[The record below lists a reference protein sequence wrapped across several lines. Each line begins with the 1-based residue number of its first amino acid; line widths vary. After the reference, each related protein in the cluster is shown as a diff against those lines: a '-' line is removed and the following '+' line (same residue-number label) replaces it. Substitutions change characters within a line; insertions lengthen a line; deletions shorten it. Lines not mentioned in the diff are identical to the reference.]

1 MKIKVRILIVED
13 EFKIADVIASRLRK
27 ENYIVDVFDN
37 GEAGLDNALTNIYD
51 LIILDVMLP
60 KVDGFK
66 ILEEIRRE
74 KINAKVIMLTAKS
87 MIEDKLMGG
96 NSGAN
101 DYLTKPFHI
110 DELVA
115 RVNAQLRMDNVQV
128 QKYYVEAGDLRLNI
142 KNTTLICT
150 TTNESIEVVCKEFM
164 LLEYLMK
171 FTTTGDVYVA
181 VYFCTSISK
190 IPADGGTYIPRNGE
204 ESYSGTARKFYI
216 STSKTLYAADAMA
229 SYYNSYFFGLTPYN
243 GKVTNTNEHNP
254 ITLVQG
260 GTASETALNK
270 SDRNLG
276 NWGLQ
281 YAMNFTLKNNYS
293 KPVKFK
299 GYIISNPISHCAGIR
314 SGNSVDGVFLE
325 PNESNENP
333 DNNRWQFFE
342 STTLPANTGSVTID
356 FQYMHLSKGNAPC
369 LMQFEVVPA

>member
-1 MKIKVRILIVED
+1 MRILIVED

-171 FTTTGDVYVA
+171 NKNQVLQKEQLYE
-181 VYFCTSISK
+181 K
-190 IPADGGTYIPRNGE
+190 I
-204 ESYSGTARKFYI
+204 
-216 STSKTLYAADAMA
+216 
-229 SYYNSYFFGLTPYN
+229 
-243 GKVTNTNEHNP
+243 
-254 ITLVQG
+254 
-260 GTASETALNK
+260 
-270 SDRNLG
+270 
-276 NWGLQ
+276 WGLD
-281 YAMNFTLKNNYS
+281 NET
-293 KPVKFK
+293 
-299 GYIISNPISHCAGIR
+299 
-314 SGNSVDGVFLE
+314 
-325 PNESNENP
+325 ESNNLEAYLSFIRKKIKIIGSNVQIKAIRGLVYKLEVEN
-333 DNNRWQFFE
+333 
-342 STTLPANTGSVTID
+342 
-356 FQYMHLSKGNAPC
+356 
-369 LMQFEVVPA
+369 

>member
-1 MKIKVRILIVED
+1 VRILIVED

-51 LIILDVMLP
+51 LIILDVMLS

-87 MIEDKLMGG
+87 MIEDKLMGF

-128 QKYYVEAGDLRLNI
+128 QKNYVEAGDLRLNI
-142 KNTTLICT
+142 KNTTLTCT

-171 FTTTGDVYVA
+171 NKNQVLQKEQLYE
-181 VYFCTSISK
+181 K
-190 IPADGGTYIPRNGE
+190 I
-204 ESYSGTARKFYI
+204 
-216 STSKTLYAADAMA
+216 
-229 SYYNSYFFGLTPYN
+229 
-243 GKVTNTNEHNP
+243 
-254 ITLVQG
+254 
-260 GTASETALNK
+260 
-270 SDRNLG
+270 
-276 NWGLQ
+276 WGL
-281 YAMNFTLKNNYS
+281 
-293 KPVKFK
+293 
-299 GYIISNPISHCAGIR
+299 
-314 SGNSVDGVFLE
+314 D
-325 PNESNENP
+325 NESEANNLEAYLSFIRKKIKIIGSNVQIKAIRGIGYKLEVEN
-333 DNNRWQFFE
+333 
-342 STTLPANTGSVTID
+342 
-356 FQYMHLSKGNAPC
+356 
-369 LMQFEVVPA
+369 

>member
-1 MKIKVRILIVED
+1 MRILIVED

-87 MIEDKLMGG
+87 MIEDKLMGF

-128 QKYYVEAGDLRLNI
+128 QKNYVEAGDLRLNI
-142 KNTTLICT
+142 KNTTLTCT

-171 FTTTGDVYVA
+171 NKNQVLQKEQLYE
-181 VYFCTSISK
+181 K
-190 IPADGGTYIPRNGE
+190 I
-204 ESYSGTARKFYI
+204 
-216 STSKTLYAADAMA
+216 
-229 SYYNSYFFGLTPYN
+229 
-243 GKVTNTNEHNP
+243 
-254 ITLVQG
+254 
-260 GTASETALNK
+260 
-270 SDRNLG
+270 
-276 NWGLQ
+276 WGL
-281 YAMNFTLKNNYS
+281 
-293 KPVKFK
+293 
-299 GYIISNPISHCAGIR
+299 
-314 SGNSVDGVFLE
+314 D
-325 PNESNENP
+325 NESES
-333 DNNRWQFFE
+333 NNLEAYLSFIRKKIKII
-342 STTLPANTGSVTID
+342 GSNVQIKAIRGIG
-356 FQYMHLSKGNAPC
+356 YKL
-369 LMQFEVVPA
+369 